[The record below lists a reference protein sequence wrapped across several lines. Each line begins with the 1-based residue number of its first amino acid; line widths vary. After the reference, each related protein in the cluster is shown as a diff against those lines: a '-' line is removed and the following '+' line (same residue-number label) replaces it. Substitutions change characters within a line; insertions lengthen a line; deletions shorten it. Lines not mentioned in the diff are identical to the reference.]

1 MASYRPSTA
10 PENGE
15 ALTVDQ
21 LLNALAA
28 CDQPELSLREAIDQ
42 YLQSTGTAA
51 MPTGEAQALLA
62 WTDDAYRDWTSR
74 HPLAQTLAQALL
86 KIRPLAAGL
95 ALVDDSFTQPGAH
108 PLHKLLDLVVESA
121 VGWEP
126 QMARADSLENL
137 ILQARDAALAWF
149 DDRETD
155 LSAVCETF
163 TRDSER
169 ARTRAL
175 RMARRYAETEQGRA
189 RTDRARQMAALM
201 INDCLVKLPIPPTVG
216 EFIKG
221 PWYASAQLVLLKFGE
236 NSPQWTAVRKV
247 TWDLLDSLQPIDSDS
262 PEKKHQLFELV
273 TSLPKEIRRWLLTLH
288 HDSSAVDEAVGLI
301 EFAHLKILRQ
311 QELESETVRP
321 IDVESGRLPAG
332 EHAEKLRNLKPGQ
345 WFLIQENE
353 SPPRRLRLSVNL
365 DAQQR
370 LLFTDY
376 AGLKALQLDYAE
388 FQALLVK
395 RRVKKIPHE
404 ASFSQC
410 LARAAGVDSVEALQQ
425 LLASSNRESVN
436 APDLPLGAWLGF
448 HDGETPSLARVAV
461 HDQQSD
467 VYILVNREG
476 IKLREI
482 TRSELLSL
490 RERGLVEILESKSTF
505 QDQVSEARR
514 EAPDPGP
521 ED

>member
-62 WTDDAYRDWTSR
+62 WTDNAYRDWTSR

-86 KIRPLAAGL
+86 KIRPLAAGV

-221 PWYASAQLVLLKFGE
+221 PWYASAQLFLLKFGE
-236 NSPQWTAVRKV
+236 NTPQRTAVRKV
-247 TWDLLDSLQPIDSDS
+247 TWDM
-262 PEKKHQLFELV
+262 
-273 TSLPKEIRRWLLTLH
+273 
-288 HDSSAVDEAVGLI
+288 HD
-301 EFAHLKILRQ
+301 
-311 QELESETVRP
+311 T
-321 IDVESGRLPAG
+321 
-332 EHAEKLRNLKPGQ
+332 
-345 WFLIQENE
+345 
-353 SPPRRLRLSVNL
+353 
-365 DAQQR
+365 
-370 LLFTDY
+370 
-376 AGLKALQLDYAE
+376 
-388 FQALLVK
+388 
-395 RRVKKIPHE
+395 
-404 ASFSQC
+404 
-410 LARAAGVDSVEALQQ
+410 
-425 LLASSNRESVN
+425 
-436 APDLPLGAWLGF
+436 
-448 HDGETPSLARVAV
+448 
-461 HDQQSD
+461 
-467 VYILVNREG
+467 
-476 IKLREI
+476 
-482 TRSELLSL
+482 
-490 RERGLVEILESKSTF
+490 
-505 QDQVSEARR
+505 
-514 EAPDPGP
+514 
-521 ED
+521 